1 MPANHPR
8 VRIIPLTGQP
18 EAPVQIRT
26 WDGPAGP
33 MQLEGTAKALM
44 RAIFLETTGSWPP
57 PQSLPALGW
66 TSTGEITLALAGTRL
81 QMAVWRALATIEPGT
96 TISYADLARFVG
108 WPRAVRAV
116 ASAVAANPL
125 PVLLPCHRVIRRDG
139 TFGQYVGGRSRKI
152 HLIERERGGAGALE
166 TS

>member
-1 MPANHPR
+1 MPASHPR
-8 VRIIPLTGQP
+8 VRIIPLTGPP

-44 RAIFLETTGSWPP
+44 RAIFLETTGLWPP
-57 PQSLPALGW
+57 AAPLPEPWSHPNGAL
-66 TSTGEITLALAGTRL
+66 ILALAGTRL

-96 TISYADLARFVG
+96 TVSYADLARFVG

-139 TFGQYVGGRSRKI
+139 TFGQFVGGRSRKI
-152 HLIERERGGAGALE
+152 HLIERERDGARALE